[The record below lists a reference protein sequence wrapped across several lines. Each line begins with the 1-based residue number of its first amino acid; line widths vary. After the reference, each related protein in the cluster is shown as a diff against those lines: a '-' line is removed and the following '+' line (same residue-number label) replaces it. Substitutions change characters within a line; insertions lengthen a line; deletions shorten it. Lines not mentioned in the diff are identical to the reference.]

1 MCSVN
6 QIKNYNLAK
15 LKGEFLKRY
24 VPLDPCRE
32 FILKKEMDTQR
43 GADRVAHVIKMLF
56 IIKKKKPNPTKTS
69 ASIEVGTI
77 NHKISLLTEK

>member
-1 MCSVN
+1 MYLYVTWTTHRTVIKMCSVN

-24 VPLDPCRE
+24 VPLDPCSE
-32 FILKKEMDTQR
+32 FILKKEMDTQS

-56 IIKKKKPNPTKTS
+56 IIKKKNQTPQKPVP
-69 ASIEVGTI
+69 
-77 NHKISLLTEK
+77 L